1 MIESHRAVPLKLA
14 AAAAQDRG
22 QPWARL
28 SRAVLAR
35 LGLDAGD
42 LVEVAGARAAALR
55 AQPAHVQDEGIDI
68 VRVDTD
74 AHDLGTQLG
83 SEVLVSALRPTLAE
97 RVVLR
102 PESGRLHP
110 SLSLDELRAT
120 LRGAA
125 LLSGD
130 VVEVQAG
137 GEGFEGSLRLLGIN
151 LLAVRGHG
159 TGAAPLRLR
168 VLETAPPAPVQV
180 TDRTRIELRD
190 EG

>member
-1 MIESHRAVPLKLA
+1 MNDVSERAWQLQRGGSWSKGKSFDGFGEIGPWLVTTDEIANPHDLTLELQVDGEIMQSSSTCQMIFKVA
-14 AAAAQDRG
+14 
-22 QPWARL
+22 
-28 SRAVLAR
+28 
-35 LGLDAGD
+35 D
-42 LVEVAGARAAALR
+42 LVAY
-55 AQPAHVQDEGIDI
+55 
-68 VRVDTD
+68 
-74 AHDLGTQLG
+74 
-83 SEVLVSALRPTLAE
+83 VSAFMTLW
-97 RVVLR
+97 
-102 PESGRLHP
+102 PG
-110 SLSLDELRAT
+110 DIIAT
-120 LRGAA
+120 GTPGGVGEAMKPKRYLT
-125 LLSGD
+125 SGD